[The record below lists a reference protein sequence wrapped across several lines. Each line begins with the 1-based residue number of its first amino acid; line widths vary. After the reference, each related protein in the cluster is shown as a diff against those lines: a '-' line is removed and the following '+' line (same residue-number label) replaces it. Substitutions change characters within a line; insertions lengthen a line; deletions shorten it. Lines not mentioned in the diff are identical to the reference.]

1 MVVLGEAFL
10 QLMTPQVLLIMLG
23 AGVYGLTMGAIPGLS
38 ASMAVALVIPIAF
51 FLDPVPALAGV
62 MTLAA
67 MAIFAG
73 DLPGALL
80 RIPGTPASAAYVDD
94 SYLMVRKGQGGLA
107 LGLCVICSAI
117 GGIVGALVLMGAAPA
132 IARIALQFSSYEK
145 FWLACLGLTA
155 AVAVSGGKWYKGG
168 ISLMLGLAIAQVGLD
183 PVSGQMR
190 LTFGNSNLVGGLA
203 FIPVLIGMFA
213 IPEVL
218 RYALAPREIAPPPIQ
233 ALGNLLS
240 GVGSTLRRLK
250 GDLVQG
256 SAVGVVIGAI
266 PGAGADIAAYISYA
280 ISKRFSKIGD
290 QYGTGVSDALVA
302 PTTSNNAAVGGALIP
317 ATVFGIPGDSL
328 TAIIIGV
335 FFLKGLNPGPT
346 VFIENALLINTVF
359 MAFLIANI
367 MMVPLGLLAT
377 SAFQRVIRVPRYMLM
392 PSVLAF
398 CIIGAFA
405 VENTH
410 FAIVTM
416 LVLGLVAFVMEKHQY
431 PLAPAILGLVL
442 GPMLEE
448 TFLNSLIRARGNAMA
463 FIERPLS
470 MGLAALTL
478 VICVAPVVLF
488 IWRKVSAKDARTT

>member
-1 MVVLGEAFL
+1 MEIIGQAFL
-10 QLMTPQVLLIMLG
+10 QLLTPQVMLIMLG
-23 AGVYGLTMGAIPGLS
+23 ASVYGLTMGAIPGLS

-62 MTLAA
+62 VTLSA

-117 GGIVGALVLMGAAPA
+117 GGVVGALVLMGAAPA

-190 LTFGNSNLVGGLA
+190 LTFGSNNLVGGLA

-218 RYALAPREIAPPPIQ
+218 RYALAPREIAPPPVQ

-256 SAVGVVIGAI
+256 SVVGVVIGAI

-290 QYGTGVSDALVA
+290 QYGKGVPDALVA
-302 PTTSNNAAVGGALIP
+302 ATTSNNAAVGGALIP

-416 LVLGLVAFVMEKHQY
+416 LILGLVAFVMEKYQY

-448 TFLNSLIRARGNAMA
+448 TFLNSLIRARGNVLA
-463 FIERPLS
+463 FVERPLS

-478 VICVAPVVLF
+478 VICITPLAMF
-488 IWRKVSAKDARTT
+488 IWRKARGARTA

>member
-1 MVVLGEAFL
+1 MEVIGQALL
-10 QLMTPQVLLIMLG
+10 QLADPFVILVMVG
-23 AGVYGLTMGAIPGLS
+23 AAIYGLSAGAIPGLT

-62 MTLAA
+62 MTLAT

-73 DLPGALL
+73 DLPAALL

-94 SYLMVRKGQGGLA
+94 AYLMVRKGQGGLA

-117 GGIVGALVLMGAAPA
+117 GGVVGAIVLMTAAPPMA
-132 IARIALQFSSYEK
+132 QIALHFSSYEK

-168 ISLMLGLAIAQVGLD
+168 LSLLLGLAIAQVGLD
-183 PVSGQMR
+183 PVSGQAR
-190 LTFGNSNLVGGLA
+190 FTFDSPVLIGGLA
-203 FIPVLIGMFA
+203 FVPVLIGMFA
-213 IPEVL
+213 MPEVL
-218 RYALAPREIAPPPIQ
+218 RYGRKPAEVEPPPIQ
-233 ALGNLLS
+233 AIRDVLR
-240 GVGSTLRRLK
+240 GVGSVLKRLRV
-250 GDLVQG
+250 DLAQG
-256 SAVGVVIGAI
+256 SVVGLVIGAI
-266 PGAGADIAAYISYA
+266 PGAGADIAAYVSYA
-280 ISKRFSKIGD
+280 ISRRFSKHGAKF
-290 QYGTGVSDALVA
+290 GTGVPDGLVSA
-302 PTTSNNAAVGGALIP
+302 TTSNNAAVGGALIP
-317 ATVFGIPGDSL
+317 TTVFGIPGDSL

-367 MMVPLGLLAT
+367 LMVPFGLLAI

-392 PSVLAF
+392 PAVLAF

-405 VENTH
+405 VENTLV
-410 FAIVTM
+410 AVGTM
-416 LVLGLVAFVMEKHQY
+416 LALGVVAYIMELHDY

-448 TFLNSLIRARGNAMA
+448 TFLNSLIRGRGNLVA
-463 FIERPLS
+463 FVERPFALS
-470 MGLAALTL
+470 LALLTL
-478 VICVAPVVLF
+478 VICCTPIILF
-488 IWRKVSAKDARTT
+488 LWRRLKRGKATAK

>member
-1 MVVLGEAFL
+1 MEIIGQAFL
-10 QLMTPQVLLIMLG
+10 QLLTPQVMLIMLG
-23 AGVYGLTMGAIPGLS
+23 ASVYGLTMGAIPGLS

-62 MTLAA
+62 VTLSA

-117 GGIVGALVLMGAAPA
+117 GGVAGALVLMGAAPA

-190 LTFGNSNLVGGLA
+190 LTFGNGNLIGGLA

-218 RYALAPREIAPPPIQ
+218 RYALSPREIAPPPVQ

-256 SAVGVVIGAI
+256 SVVGVVIGAI

-280 ISKRFSKIGD
+280 ISKRFSKVGD
-290 QYGTGVSDALVA
+290 LNGKGVPDALVA
-302 PTTSNNAAVGGALIP
+302 ATTSNNAAVGGALIP

-346 VFIENALLINTVF
+346 IFIENALLINTVF
-359 MAFLIANI
+359 MAFLVANI
-367 MMVPLGLLAT
+367 LMVPLGLLAT
-377 SAFQRVIRVPRYMLM
+377 SAFQRMIRVPRYMLM
-392 PSVLAF
+392 PAVLAF

-416 LVLGLVAFVMEKHQY
+416 LILGLVAFVMEKYQY

-448 TFLNSLIRARGNAMA
+448 T
-463 FIERPLS
+463 
-470 MGLAALTL
+470 
-478 VICVAPVVLF
+478 
-488 IWRKVSAKDARTT
+488 

>member
-1 MVVLGEAFL
+1 MVIVDATLR
-10 QLMTPQVLLIMLG
+10 LMTPEVLLIML
-23 AGVYGLTMGAIPGLS
+23 AAAVYGLTMGAIPGLS

-51 FLDPVPALAGV
+51 FLDPAPALAGV
-62 MTLAA
+62 VTLAA

-80 RIPGTPASAAYVDD
+80 RIPGTPASSAYVND

-117 GGIVGALVLMGAAPA
+117 GGVVGALVLIGAAPTV
-132 IARIALQFSSYEK
+132 ARLALQFSSYEK

-183 PVSGQMR
+183 PVSGQPR
-190 LTFGNSNLVGGLA
+190 LTFGNDNLIGGLG
-203 FIPVLIGMFA
+203 FIPTLIGMFA
-213 IPEVL
+213 VPEVL
-218 RYALAPREIAPPPIQ
+218 RYALAPREMTPPPIQ
-233 ALGNLLS
+233 ALGNMLT
-240 GVGSTLRRLK
+240 GVGATLRRLK
-250 GDLVQG
+250 RDLGQG
-256 SAVGVVIGAI
+256 SALGLVIGAI
-266 PGAGADIAAYISYA
+266 PGAGADIAAYVSYA
-280 ISKRFSKIGD
+280 ISKRFSKIGS
-290 QYGTGVSDALVA
+290 QYGTGVPDALVA
-302 PTTSNNAAVGGALIP
+302 PTASNNAAIGGALIP

-346 VFIENALLINTVF
+346 IFIENALLINTVF
-359 MAFLIANI
+359 MAYLIANI
-367 MMVPLGLLAT
+367 MMVPLGLLAAI
-377 SAFQRVIRVPRYMLM
+377 AFQRVILRVPRYMLM

-398 CIIGAFA
+398 CILGAFA

-410 FAIVTM
+410 FAVVTM
-416 LVLGLVAFVMEKHQY
+416 LIVGLVAFVMERYQY

-448 TFLNSLIRARGNAMA
+448 TFLNSLIRSRGDALA

-470 MGLAALTL
+470 AGLAALTL
-478 VICVAPVVLF
+478 LVCMAPIAHA
-488 IWRKVSAKDARTT
+488 IWRRFTAKEKRAA

>member
-1 MVVLGEAFL
+1 MEIIGQAFL
-10 QLMTPQVLLIMLG
+10 QLLTPQVMLIMLG
-23 AGVYGLTMGAIPGLS
+23 ASVYGLTMGAIPGLS

-62 MTLAA
+62 VTLSA

-117 GGIVGALVLMGAAPA
+117 GGVVGALVLMGAAPA

-190 LTFGNSNLVGGLA
+190 LTFGNNNLIGGLA

-218 RYALAPREIAPPPIQ
+218 RYALAPREIAPPPVQ

-256 SAVGVVIGAI
+256 SVVGVVIGAI

-290 QYGTGVSDALVA
+290 QYGKGVPDALVA
-302 PTTSNNAAVGGALIP
+302 ATTSNNAAVGGAMIP

-346 VFIENALLINTVF
+346 IFIENALLINTVF
-359 MAFLIANI
+359 VAFLLANI

-377 SAFQRVIRVPRYMLM
+377 IAFQRMIRVPRYMLM
-392 PSVLAF
+392 PAVLAF

-416 LVLGLVAFVMEKHQY
+416 LIIGLVAFVMEKYQY

-448 TFLNSLIRARGNAMA
+448 TFLNSLIRARGDVLA
-463 FIERPLS
+463 FVERPLS

-478 VICVAPVVLF
+478 VICITPLAMF
-488 IWRKVSAKDARTT
+488 IWRKARGARTA